1 MLPVEIA
8 DDGSAAGHAG
18 SASNPEMPRIEDAR
32 RTSHRVCAVIPTYN
46 RAQLLCEALTG
57 LAAQTRRPDAVLVI
71 DNASTDGTGEQVSER
86 FSWVNVLR
94 LDVNTGSAGGF
105 ASGIQWAYENGHDW
119 VWLLDNDSVPEPDAL
134 SELLAA
140 HDRFPSEPRPDLLA
154 AKVVWTD
161 GTLLPM
167 NTPTVKRRDPALLCW
182 ATEHTTLSIR
192 YTPYTGVLVSRRAI
206 EAHGLPLKDYFL
218 YDDDTEYTGRILCNR
233 LGVLV
238 PTSVVRHNVEK
249 KLASQAESGDR
260 FFYALRNKLWLVR
273 CAPGW
278 APLERVTFVL
288 ALARSVGR
296 YLRQPSRFSRAA
308 LVVRAVT
315 AGLLRRP
322 GPVQFPAGAP

>member
-1 MLPVEIA
+1 M
-8 DDGSAAGHAG
+8 
-18 SASNPEMPRIEDAR
+18 EDTR

-46 RAQLLCEALTG
+46 RAELLCEALIG
-57 LAAQTRRPDAVLVI
+57 LAAQTRRLDAVLVI
-71 DNASTDGTGEQVSER
+71 DNASTDGTTEQVSER
-86 FSWVNVLR
+86 FPWVNLLR
-94 LDVNTGSAGGF
+94 LDFNTGSAGGF
-105 ASGIQWAYENGHDW
+105 AAGIQWAYQDGHDW
-119 VWLLDNDSVPEPDAL
+119 VWLVDNDSVPEPDAL

-140 HDRFPSEPRPDLLA
+140 HDRFASEPRPDLLA

-167 NTPTVKRRDPALLCW
+167 NTPTVKRRNPALLYW
-182 ATEHTTLSIR
+182 AAEHATLSIR
-192 YTPYTGVLVSRRAI
+192 YAPYTGVLVSRRAI
-206 EAHGLPLKDYFL
+206 EAHGLPLTDYFL

-238 PTSVVRHNVEK
+238 PTSVVRHNVER

-288 ALARSVGR
+288 AVARNVAR
-296 YLRQPSRFSRAA
+296 FLRRPSPVSKAA
-308 LVVRAVT
+308 LVARALA

-322 GPVQFPAGAP
+322 EPVQFPSGAP

>member
-1 MLPVEIA
+1 M
-8 DDGSAAGHAG
+8 
-18 SASNPEMPRIEDAR
+18 EDTR

-46 RAQLLCEALTG
+46 RAELLCEALIG
-57 LAAQTRRPDAVLVI
+57 LAAQTRRLDAVLVI
-71 DNASTDGTGEQVSER
+71 DNASTDGTTEQVSER
-86 FSWVNVLR
+86 FPWVNLLR
-94 LDVNTGSAGGF
+94 LDFNTGSAGGF
-105 ASGIQWAYENGHDW
+105 AAGIQWAYQDGHDW
-119 VWLLDNDSVPEPDAL
+119 VWLVDNDSVPEPDAL

-140 HDRFPSEPRPDLLA
+140 HDRFASEPRPDLLA

-167 NTPTVKRRDPALLCW
+167 NTPTVKRRNPALLYW
-182 ATEHTTLSIR
+182 AAEHATLSIR
-192 YTPYTGVLVSRRAI
+192 YAPYTGVLVSRRAI
-206 EAHGLPLKDYFL
+206 EAHGLPLTDYFL

-238 PTSVVRHNVEK
+238 PTSVVRHNVER

-288 ALARSVGR
+288 AVARNVAR
-296 YLRQPSRFSRAA
+296 FLRRPSPVSKAA
-308 LVVRAVT
+308 LVARALA

-322 GPVQFPAGAP
+322 EPVQFPPGAP

>member
-1 MLPVEIA
+1 M
-8 DDGSAAGHAG
+8 
-18 SASNPEMPRIEDAR
+18 EDAR

-46 RAQLLCEALTG
+46 RAELLCEALTG
-57 LAAQTRRPDAVLVI
+57 LAAQTRRLDAVLVI
-71 DNASTDGTGEQVSER
+71 DNASTDGTTEQVSER
-86 FSWVNVLR
+86 FPWVNLLR
-94 LDVNTGSAGGF
+94 LDFNTGSAGGF
-105 ASGIQWAYENGHDW
+105 ATGIQWAYQNGHDW
-119 VWLLDNDSVPEPDAL
+119 VWLIDNDSVPEPDAL

-140 HDRFPSEPRPDLLA
+140 HDRFASEPRPDLLA

-167 NTPTVKRRDPALLCW
+167 NTPTVKRRNPALLYW
-182 ATEHTTLSIR
+182 AAEHATLSIR
-192 YTPYTGVLVSRRAI
+192 YAPYTGLLVSRRAI
-206 EAHGLPLKDYFL
+206 EAHGLPLTDYFL
-218 YDDDTEYTGRILCNR
+218 YDNDTEYTGRILCNR

-238 PTSVVRHNVEK
+238 PTSVVRHNVER

-288 ALARSVGR
+288 ALARNVAR
-296 YLRQPSRFSRAA
+296 FLRRPSPVSKAA
-308 LVVRAVT
+308 LVSKALA

-322 GPVQFPAGAP
+322 EPVQFPPGAP